1 MPTANVNRVQL
12 CTVVLWVRKT
22 SALDFAHAT
31 KMRPAL
37 LVVLVCLSDNETLS
51 SPAPVLAQDTDTEA
65 PEREDP
71 TEVPA
76 AGDGKDAAIKAEVPD
91 VPDPPAT
98 QAAPPAGPPVVH
110 ACPPPELDK
119 FPRARHNQHR
129 PVTIVTIT
137 SQALPASLT
146 PRIRSPISA

>member
-1 MPTANVNRVQL
+1 
-12 CTVVLWVRKT
+12 
-22 SALDFAHAT
+22 
-31 KMRPAL
+31 MRPAL
-37 LVVLVCLSDNETLS
+37 LVVLVCLSDNVRS
-51 SPAPVLAQDTDTEA
+51 DKAADDAKLAKADAFNEAAKAEPEAESEASAEAEPGAEDTIVVPEA
-65 PEREDP
+65 GE
-71 TEVPA
+71 
-76 AGDGKDAAIKAEVPD
+76 GKDAVIKAEVPD

-110 ACPPPELDK
+110 TCPPPELDK

-137 SQALPASLT
+137 SQALLASLT